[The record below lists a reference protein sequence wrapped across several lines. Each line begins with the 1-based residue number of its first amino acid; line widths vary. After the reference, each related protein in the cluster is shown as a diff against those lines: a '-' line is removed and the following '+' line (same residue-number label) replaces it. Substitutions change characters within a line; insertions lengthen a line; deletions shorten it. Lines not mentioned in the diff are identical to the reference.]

1 MICEVYD
8 DKFDALYLH
17 DFYEN
22 VIAKLPYNFTNIAN
36 RHTAPYGY
44 SGSHRL
50 IGCNVFNR
58 EGLNKITS
66 IEPAHYP
73 DFYQMYEILENK
85 ILQENFFLSNIS
97 VNLQAKEMD
106 GTCHADA
113 DEGEDDEYTI
123 LVMTNPIWKKEWGP
137 ELLFNYW
144 RDMIIMLGLLR
155 NMNMFLG
162 EFFLFLHPI
171 HIEVLLQLRH
181 MCIELLLCSESHQ
194 ILRSISLDDKYRVP
208 YNV

>member
-1 MICEVYD
+1 
-8 DKFDALYLH
+8 
-17 DFYEN
+17 
-22 VIAKLPYNFTNIAN
+22 
-36 RHTAPYGY
+36 
-44 SGSHRL
+44 
-50 IGCNVFNR
+50 
-58 EGLNKITS
+58 
-66 IEPAHYP
+66 
-73 DFYQMYEILENK
+73 MYEILENK

-123 LVMTNPIWKKEWGP
+123 LVMTNPIWKRGDQ
-137 ELLFNYW
+137 LFNYW
-144 RDMIIMLGLLR
+144 RDAIIMPWLLR

-181 MCIELLLCSESHQ
+181 MCIELYCVQSHT
-194 ILRSISLDDKYRVP
+194 KY
-208 YNV
+208 

>member
-36 RHTAPYGY
+36 RDSAPYGF

-58 EGLNKITS
+58 EGLNKITN
-66 IEPAHYP
+66 IEPEYYP

-85 ILQENFFLSNIS
+85 ILQEKFFLSNIS

-137 ELLFNYW
+137 ASFQLLERYDNNA
-144 RDMIIMLGLLR
+144 RV
-155 NMNMFLG
+155 
-162 EFFLFLHPI
+162 
-171 HIEVLLQLRH
+171 IEEHEYVPGRVLLIPSPHPHRGIAPIAPYVYRTSIVFRVTPN
-181 MCIELLLCSESHQ
+181 IEKH
-194 ILRSISLDDKYRVP
+194 IP
-208 YNV
+208 

>member
-85 ILQENFFLSNIS
+85 ILQENFF
-97 VNLQAKEMD
+97 
-106 GTCHADA
+106 
-113 DEGEDDEYTI
+113 
-123 LVMTNPIWKKEWGP
+123 
-137 ELLFNYW
+137 
-144 RDMIIMLGLLR
+144 
-155 NMNMFLG
+155 
-162 EFFLFLHPI
+162 
-171 HIEVLLQLRH
+171 
-181 MCIELLLCSESHQ
+181 
-194 ILRSISLDDKYRVP
+194 SL
-208 YNV
+208 